1 MQFVTRDEFLEL
13 LGLSSGAFDQLQ
25 FAGHVALAFNTRL
38 PATAGRYL
46 DLDLVAMA
54 INLGLTQYVGRDA
67 ATAIV
72 GGFFHQWAAAVGHAE
87 ADRNKNYFMA
97 AIGVDWDA
105 VKKSPG
111 MILVTHGS
119 QDEIAKDFRD
129 AKDPVGLFTVNVSD
143 IIRRLRERAADAGID
158 LSQPFFF
165 APDDPRF
172 DEIVTRVKREMEG
185 RIARLKRD
193 KKKFAAIKAR
203 TRRKDIT
210 ALPRVA
216 QNHYSLEVEAA

>member
-1 MQFVTRDEFLEL
+1 MQFVSRDEFLEL
-13 LGLSSGAFDQLQ
+13 LGLTSGAFDQLQ

-46 DLDLVAMA
+46 DLDLIAMA
-54 INLGLTQYVGRDA
+54 INLGLTPYIGRDA

-87 ADRNKNYFMA
+87 ADRSKDYFMA

-105 VKKSPG
+105 IKRRSG

-129 AKDPVGLFTVNVSD
+129 AKNPVGMFTVNVSD

-165 APDDPRF
+165 APGDPRF
-172 DEIVTRVKREMEG
+172 NEILTRVKREFEG
-185 RIARLKRD
+185 RVARLRRD
-193 KKKFAAIKAR
+193 KKTLAAVRSR
-203 TRRKDIT
+203 TRREDIA

-216 QNHYSLEVEAA
+216 KSEYPLELGAV